1 MQKEPFDLPKLPPK
15 VDYEKLITSMTKA
28 HASLARLDAL
38 LYQLKNPKLLSR
50 TLATKEAVLSSQIEG
65 TQATLSEVLE
75 HEAQG
80 IEKENTSKEKDF
92 REILNYRHALEKG
105 VELLKDKPITENFI
119 KDLHSILL
127 SSARGHHK
135 NPGSFRRD
143 QVYIGKQG
151 LGIEHASYVP
161 PLPMFIPELFS
172 NFENYINSDNE
183 KDKLVQIAIA
193 HYQFEAIHPFMDG
206 NGRIG
211 RLLISLMLYEKKL
224 LTFPFIYLSE
234 FFEEHRQE
242 YYDLLRG
249 VSESND
255 WGSWVLFF
263 LNGLDIQAV
272 KAQETTKKILDLH
285 SSVNEQIIPFNSRF
299 SHDFLEAL
307 FTNPFFTSPVIK
319 KMAHI
324 ENSKTLFDL
333 IAKFLKAGI
342 ISDITPDKKRNKIY
356 RFDALADI
364 LKR

>member
-1 MQKEPFDLPKLPPK
+1 MIKQPFDLPKLPPK
-15 VDYEKLITSMTKA
+15 IDYEKLIKAMTKA

-38 LYQLKNPKLLSR
+38 LYQLKNPLLLSR

-75 HEAQG
+75 HEAQD
-80 IEKENTSKEKDF
+80 ILKEETSKEKDF
-92 REILNYRHALEKG
+92 MEIMNYRHALENG
-105 VELLKDKPITENFI
+105 INFLKEKPITENFI
-119 KDLHSILL
+119 KNLHSILL
-127 SSARGHHK
+127 SSVRGHK
-135 NPGSFRRD
+135 KDPGNFRRG

-151 LGIEHASYVP
+151 LGIENATYIP
-161 PLPMFIPELFS
+161 PLPMYVPELFS
-172 NFENYINSDNE
+172 NFETYINSEDE
-183 KDKLVQIAIA
+183 KDKLVQIAVA

-211 RLLISLMLYEKKL
+211 RLIISLMLYEKKL

-234 FFEEHRQE
+234 FFEEHRQD

-249 VSESND
+249 VSENSD
-255 WGSWVLFF
+255 WESWILFF
-263 LNGLDIQAV
+263 LNGLDIQAI
-272 KAQETTKKILDLH
+272 KAQETAKKILDLYH
-285 SSVNEQIIPFNSRF
+285 SINERAIVFNSIY

-307 FTNPFFTSPVIK
+307 FINPFFTSPKIRKMTHIK
-319 KMAHI
+319 
-324 ENSKTLFDL
+324 NSKTLFDL
-333 IAKFLKAGI
+333 INKFLKSGI